1 MAATGGLTPEPRR
14 PRRVA
19 VHFVLL
25 PDSLILD
32 WAGPAEAL
40 RIANQVLLA
49 QGQEAVFEL
58 HFVGPSPSTRSS
70 VGACI
75 SQIEPLPELHPAA
88 HPDATAATHCDGVVD
103 WVVLVGQPGRR
114 LDLAHAEGRAV
125 LHWLRGLRLAP
136 DRLEL
141 LCVCAGAVIAA
152 HAGLLAR
159 HRATTHH
166 QHLDELR
173 EAEPLCEVVQNRVF
187 VLDPPLSSSA
197 GVTTGID
204 LMLHRIAGECGPAVT
219 ALVAQTLVVAL
230 RRGPQDPELSP
241 FLNHRNHL
249 HPALHRVQD
258 AVSQS
263 PQLDWTVPRMAD
275 VAHTSARHLGRL
287 FAEHAGIAPLAYL
300 RQLRLAVAQAAL
312 QSGHNVTQAA
322 AMAGFSSDTQLRRT
336 WHDLGMAGLP
346 SAQASAS

>member
-1 MAATGGLTPEPRR
+1 MPATRR
-14 PRRVA
+14 QRRVA

-40 RIANQVLLA
+40 RIANQVLLG

-58 HFVGPSPSTRSS
+58 HFVGPSASTRSS

-75 SQIEPLPELHPAA
+75 SQIETLPELGTSQAPET
-88 HPDATAATHCDGVVD
+88 DACD

-114 LDLAHAEGRAV
+114 VDLAHAEGRAV
-125 LHWLRGLRLAP
+125 LHWLRSLRLQAG
-136 DRLEL
+136 RLEL

-166 QHLDELR
+166 QHLEELR
-173 EAEPLCEVVQNRVF
+173 EVEPHCEVVQNRVF

-219 ALVAQTLVVAL
+219 AQVAQTLVVAL

-258 AVSQS
+258 AVCAA
-263 PQLDWTVPRMAD
+263 PAEDWDSARLAA
-275 VAHTSARHLGRL
+275 VAHVTPRHLGRL
-287 FAEHAGIAPLAYL
+287 FREHTGLSPRAWVEQVRAALAGQALTQGHDA
-300 RQLRLAVAQAAL
+300 RLAREL
-312 QSGHNVTQAA
+312 
-322 AMAGFSSDTQLRRT
+322 AGFASTRQMR
-336 WHDLGMAGLP
+336 
-346 SAQASAS
+346 QALVRHGGAPA